1 MKTPN
6 LGLEPIIF
14 YRNGGNKMKKFW
26 DLFAKSVIIQ
36 GLLTIGVLA
45 LIAYLL
51 ISNREVPTELWAI
64 MSMIVGFFFGSKFQ
78 QVAGR

>member
-78 QVAGR
+78 QAAGR